1 MTLSVGDTLWE
12 TAVQANV
19 PLDRLSRVISFDGFV
34 SFGLRPLGLAAIG
47 PAAAVAGAGNTLVV
61 MAAAAAVLTVAAAL
75 LAGRPRF
82 SRPRHRPPHARRN
95 PSPRKRPRTAALDR
109 NPRSGRTA
117 PSPPSSPPPT
127 PIQSPKESR
136 AMLPKKPHLGIVS
149 LAKHAD
155 TDAGVIDEGPYT
167 YEHLVAKD
175 VIWAPPSGRL
185 GHGEF
190 SYGGTALRERAEA
203 FLIHFGLSGD
213 PLDTHLLSLSRA
225 LEEAGYPVLN
235 SFEFTWTCG
244 DKHFALERARSL
256 GIPTPKTLL
265 AKPTGRNVPDVVST
279 VEGELSY
286 PLVVKPRGTMKGFG
300 VIKVT
305 DRDLLVSTLQLYSAS
320 GMSCLVQEFIESG
333 GREVR
338 CFYAGGELLG
348 IYDRRRDHSKFI
360 GVATPGSARA
370 VT

>member
-1 MTLSVGDTLWE
+1 M
-12 TAVQANV
+12 
-19 PLDRLSRVISFDGFV
+19 
-34 SFGLRPLGLAAIG
+34 
-47 PAAAVAGAGNTLVV
+47 
-61 MAAAAAVLTVAAAL
+61 LT
-75 LAGRPRF
+75 
-82 SRPRHRPPHARRN
+82 
-95 PSPRKRPRTAALDR
+95 
-109 NPRSGRTA
+109 
-117 PSPPSSPPPT
+117 
-127 PIQSPKESR
+127 
-136 AMLPKKPHLGIVS
+136 KKPHLGIVS
-149 LAKHAD
+149 LSKHAD

-167 YEHLVAKD
+167 YEHIVAED
-175 VIWAPPSGRL
+175 VIWTPPAGRL
-185 GHGEF
+185 DHGEF
-190 SYGGTALRERAEA
+190 DYGRKALRERADA

-213 PLDTHLLSLSRA
+213 PLDTYLLSLSRA
-225 LEEAGYPVLN
+225 LEEAGHPVLN

-244 DKHFALERARSL
+244 DKHFALERARGL

-265 AKPTGRNVPDVVST
+265 AKPTGKNVPDLVST
-279 VEGELSY
+279 VEDKLSY

-360 GVATPGSARA
+360 GVATPRVGQGSDVTVSCLDTDLPEARELMSSCEKLLA
-370 VT
+370 GFTWDLAAIDWFGSEHGLVLNEINTVPGIYSIPEADRVIFHERVADAIQRRSSPSAHAPGR